1 VVDGLED
8 GPVPQQ
14 YHVDVVYV
22 RDLQAVDG
30 HVVHVCLVGVV
41 REYVRAAWSGK
52 RVSISE
58 NDIFFNKF
66 SNRIFE

>member
-30 HVVHVCLVGVV
+30 HVVRVRLIGVV
-41 REYVRAAWSGK
+41 CKYVRAAWSGN
-52 RVSISE
+52 RVSIRE
-58 NDIFFNKF
+58 NTFFKQISYNK
-66 SNRIFE
+66 ILE